1 MGRSVLVVDD
11 SPTLRKVVATILER
25 NQFSVLTAEDG
36 ADALQKLEQYEIDLV
51 LLDFVMPRMN
61 GYQCCREIRANPR
74 YDQLPVVLMSAKG
87 EKMRGQ
93 FVTQTGAVD
102 AITKPFDARALVAVI
117 ENALARGARDSNRFS
132 AVVTEPDEDDATDVF
147 DLDGL
152 ELSSDTTQRRQQ
164 IANIFAQR
172 LTRMVSPRLRDSGNV
187 QTPGALGTLF
197 EKTLTPNR
205 LFKLATL
212 LNSLEGGDE
221 QAVMSG
227 DLSFIS
233 IAEVLQMLELQRQS
247 GMLVIS
253 RPEAEI
259 QVYLSEG
266 KLDLVQGRGLPVG
279 FRLGRYL
286 IEDGVIE
293 RETLRGILEHPA
305 SGKRLLG
312 EILVGQGQATTEQ
325 IQGALKRQTCEL
337 IYELVRWEKG
347 RFAFYEGAIS
357 PESTM
362 AQLGLAAGSLLM
374 EGFRRV
380 DEWRR
385 IEGSIDFDEI
395 LFQDTAVIERAGRDK
410 LTVQESS
417 ILDAIDGERTV
428 RQIVDH
434 VPANTFDVCR
444 ILYQFMSSRLVRR
457 KAA

>member
-1 MGRSVLVVDD
+1 
-11 SPTLRKVVATILER
+11 
-25 NQFSVLTAEDG
+25 
-36 ADALQKLEQYEIDLV
+36 
-51 LLDFVMPRMN
+51 
-61 GYQCCREIRANPR
+61 
-74 YDQLPVVLMSAKG
+74 
-87 EKMRGQ
+87 
-93 FVTQTGAVD
+93 
-102 AITKPFDARALVAVI
+102 
-117 ENALARGARDSNRFS
+117 
-132 AVVTEPDEDDATDVF
+132 
-147 DLDGL
+147 
-152 ELSSDTTQRRQQ
+152 
-164 IANIFAQR
+164 
-172 LTRMVSPRLRDSGNV
+172 MVSPQLRGSGNL
-187 QTPGALGTLF
+187 QAPGALGDLL
-197 EKTLTPNR
+197 EERLTPNR

-227 DLSFIS
+227 NLSFIS

-286 IEDGVIE
+286 VEDAVIE
-293 RETLRGILEHPA
+293 REALRAILENPT

-312 EILVGQGQATTEQ
+312 EILIAQEQATPEQ
-325 IQGALKRQTCEL
+325 VQAALKRQTCEL

-362 AQLGLAAGSLLM
+362 AELGLAAGALLM
-374 EGFRRV
+374 EGFRRG
-380 DEWRR
+380 

-395 LFQDTAVIERAGRDK
+395 LFQDAAVIERAGRDK

-417 ILDAIDGERTV
+417 ILDAIDGQRTV
-428 RQIVDH
+428 RQIVDQ

>member
-1 MGRSVLVVDD
+1 
-11 SPTLRKVVATILER
+11 
-25 NQFSVLTAEDG
+25 
-36 ADALQKLEQYEIDLV
+36 
-51 LLDFVMPRMN
+51 
-61 GYQCCREIRANPR
+61 
-74 YDQLPVVLMSAKG
+74 
-87 EKMRGQ
+87 
-93 FVTQTGAVD
+93 
-102 AITKPFDARALVAVI
+102 VI
-117 ENALARGARDSNRFS
+117 ENALARGANIDRT
-132 AVVTEPDEDDATDVF
+132 AVVVTEPDEDDPSGMF
-147 DLDGL
+147 DLDAL
-152 ELSSDTTQRRQQ
+152 ELSDDATQRRQQ

-172 LTRMVSPRLRDSGNV
+172 LTKIVSPQLRNAGNLQV
-187 QTPGALGTLF
+187 PGALGDLF
-197 EKTLTPNR
+197 EERLTPNR

-227 DLSFIS
+227 NLSFIS

-293 RETLRGILEHPA
+293 REALRAILESPS

-312 EILVGQGQATTEQ
+312 EILIGQGQATPEQ
-325 IQGALKRQTCEL
+325 IQAALRRQTCEL

-362 AQLGLAAGSLLM
+362 AELGLAAVALLM

-385 IEGSIDFDEI
+385 IEGSIDFDEV

-417 ILDAIDGERTV
+417 ILDAIDGQRTV
-428 RQIVDH
+428 RQIVDQ

-444 ILYQFMSSRLVRR
+444 ILYQLMSSRLVRR

>member
-1 MGRSVLVVDD
+1 VGRSVLVVDD

-25 NQFSVLTAEDG
+25 NQFSVLTAADG
-36 ADALQKLEQYEIDLV
+36 VDALQKLDEYEIDLV

-132 AVVTEPDEDDATDVF
+132 AVVTEPDEDDAND
-147 DLDGL
+147 
-152 ELSSDTTQRRQQ
+152 
-164 IANIFAQR
+164 
-172 LTRMVSPRLRDSGNV
+172 V
-187 QTPGALGTLF
+187 QTPGALGSLF

-293 RETLRGILEHPA
+293 REALRGILEHPT

-312 EILVGQGQATTEQ
+312 EILVGQSQATAEQ
-325 IQGALKRQTCEL
+325 IQRALKRQTCEL

-347 RFAFYEGAIS
+347 RFAFFEGAIS

-362 AQLGLAAGSLLM
+362 AELGLAAGALLM

-410 LTVQESS
+410 LTAQESS

-444 ILYQFMSSRLVRR
+444 ILYQLMSSRLVRR